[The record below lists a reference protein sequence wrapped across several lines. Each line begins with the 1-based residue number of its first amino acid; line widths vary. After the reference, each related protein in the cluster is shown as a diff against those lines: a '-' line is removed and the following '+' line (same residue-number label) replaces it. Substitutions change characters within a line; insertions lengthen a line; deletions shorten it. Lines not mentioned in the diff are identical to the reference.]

1 MNNTQSLEILKGNC
15 QMLYKSLNETKLRGN
30 FRAAEVMETAFK
42 ESLDTYVNAGGK
54 EEDIISEDDIND
66 DMIDS
71 YAQTTLDLLSEKTNT
86 PVNNAIVSSPVTPNP
101 EVNQDKP
108 VTSNST
114 TIKHDVIP
122 LPSNGECYK
131 NKIKSLS
138 VAYLTA
144 SDEDLIMSP
153 NLYNEGTVIDYILK
167 EKILD
172 KTINPDD
179 LCKGDRDAIILW
191 LRATAY
197 DPSFPVLVKDPET
210 DEDIEATVDL
220 SQIKTK
226 DFTLKGDENGWFDFV
241 LPKSGDTVK
250 FKFLTRRDEKNIDM
264 INKIESE
271 RLRKIELKNII
282 HKLNTFIKN
291 ESVLASN
298 VKPKTIQ
305 AIKTIMEWCD
315 AIPDKESMR
324 HTRAITNMLEL
335 SIMSI
340 NGNSDRKFIS
350 NYIKNMIAYDSLEL
364 RRYIT
369 KNEPGMDFLVDAQKS
384 PSLGGGSIKT
394 FLTIDNTIFLNVSGE

>member
-1 MNNTQSLEILKGNC
+1 MDNTQSIDILKGNC

-30 FRAAEVMETAFK
+30 TKAVEVMEKAFN
-42 ESLDTYVNAGGK
+42 ESLENYINAGGK
-54 EEDIISEDDIND
+54 KEDIISEDDMND
-66 DMIDS
+66 NMIDT
-71 YAQTTLDLLSEKTNT
+71 YAQTALDLLNEQMSSQPTN
-86 PVNNAIVSSPVTPNP
+86 AMSSIPVTPNQL
-101 EVNQDKP
+101 NYQDKP
-108 VTSNST
+108 VTFDVL

-131 NKIKSLS
+131 NKIKSLP

-153 NLYNEGTVIDYILK
+153 NLYNDGTVIDYILK

-191 LRATAY
+191 LRATGY

-210 DEDIEATVDL
+210 NEEIDAIVDL
-220 SQIKTK
+220 TQIKSK
-226 DFTLKGDENGWFDFV
+226 NFELKGDENGWFDFV

-250 FKFLTRRDEKNIDM
+250 FKFLTRRDEKNIDI

-271 RLRKIELKNII
+271 RLRKIELKNITR
-282 HKLNTFIKN
+282 KLNEFIKN
-291 ESVLASN
+291 ERVLASN

-305 AIKTIMEWCD
+305 AIKTISEWCD
-315 AIPDKESMR
+315 AIPDKESMN

-340 NGNSDRKFIS
+340 NGNTDRKFIS
-350 NYIKNMIAYDSLEL
+350 NYVRNMIAYDSLEL

-369 KNEPGMDFLVDAQKS
+369 KNEPGMNFLVDAQKDS
-384 PSLGGGSIKT
+384 SLGGGSIKT
-394 FLTIDNTIFLNVSGE
+394 FLEIDNTIFLNVSGE